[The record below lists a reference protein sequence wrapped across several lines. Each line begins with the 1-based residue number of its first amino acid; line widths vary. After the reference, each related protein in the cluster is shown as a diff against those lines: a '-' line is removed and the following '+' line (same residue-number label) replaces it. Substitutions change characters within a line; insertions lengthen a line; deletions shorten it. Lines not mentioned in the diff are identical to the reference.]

1 MLFLCSNKTSLISS
15 TPFST
20 TSFKRYV
27 VQEPKGR
34 LSLGIVLLLTG
45 SFQPQLEGDNR
56 PSDSQAHREQVLAAA
71 RVKAMNEPANLR
83 KRMDEKVRHAFMSAR
98 RNVTTPM
105 CICQLTQYLITIAPQ
120 ITQFFSDL
128 TSLEYDEAAEML
140 LTGLAPKVLYN
151 GRALVADIQLMP
163 LYVRFVAVVRRLT

>member
-1 MLFLCSNKTSLISS
+1 MSKATGCRGLKSGTPLFSCSFAWRRSAHAASAEMLFLCSNKTSLISS

-27 VQEPKGR
+27 VQEPNGR
-34 LSLGIVLLLTG
+34 LSLGIVLLLTD

-105 CICQLTQYLITIAPQ
+105 CMPTNSVSDHHCTSDDTIFLGP
-120 ITQFFSDL
+120 
-128 TSLEYDEAAEML
+128 DE
-140 LTGLAPKVLYN
+140 P
-151 GRALVADIQLMP
+151 
-163 LYVRFVAVVRRLT
+163 